1 MSKGSYASVKTEIL
15 KLAKE
20 ILESRN
26 GSEDDLCEL
35 QYYLGDIDCNENGV
49 NFNDGE
55 SYTPD
60 EIVMMT
66 FEE

>member
-1 MSKGSYASVKTEIL
+1 MSVDHYANLKSNIL
-15 KLAKE
+15 KIAKQ
-20 ILESRN
+20 ILEA
-26 GSEDDLCEL
+26 GEPMDLCEI

-60 EIVMMT
+60 EIVVMT

>member
-1 MSKGSYASVKTEIL
+1 MSVNHYANLKSNIL
-15 KLAKE
+15 KIAKQ
-20 ILESRN
+20 ILEA
-26 GSEDDLCEL
+26 GEPMDLHEI
-35 QYYLGDIDCNENGV
+35 QDFLGDIDCNENGI

-60 EIVMMT
+60 EILMLT

>member
-1 MSKGSYASVKTEIL
+1 MSVDHYANLKSNIL
-15 KLAKE
+15 KIAKQ
-20 ILESRN
+20 ILEA
-26 GSEDDLCEL
+26 GDPMDLCEL

-60 EIVMMT
+60 EILEMT
-66 FEE
+66 FQE

>member
-1 MSKGSYASVKTEIL
+1 MSVDHYANLKSNIL
-15 KLAKE
+15 KIAKQ
-20 ILESRN
+20 ILEA
-26 GSEDDLCEL
+26 GEPMDLCEL

-60 EIVMMT
+60 EILMLT

>member
-1 MSKGSYASVKTEIL
+1 MSVDHYANLKSNIL
-15 KLAKE
+15 KIAKQ
-20 ILESRN
+20 ILEA
-26 GSEDDLCEL
+26 GEPMDLCEL

-60 EIVMMT
+60 EILEMT
-66 FEE
+66 FQE

>member
-1 MSKGSYASVKTEIL
+1 MSVNHYANLKSNIL
-15 KLAKE
+15 KIAKQL
-20 ILESRN
+20 LEA
-26 GSEDDLCEL
+26 GEPMDLCEL

-60 EIVMMT
+60 EILEMT
-66 FEE
+66 FQE